1 MHCTDNK
8 HCYTVT
14 ALLLLL
20 LHTQVLLM
28 ERMYMRREMYL
39 SIMMDRASQ
48 GPVIVACASGGT
60 SIEDLAEESP
70 ELILKER
77 IDINKGLTAAQAEK
91 IAQHLQLA
99 PGTPVF
105 KSVSSLLHIMHN
117 INNIVCA
124 FMSSRSHVRAAV
136 SSASTECS

>member
-1 MHCTDNK
+1 MAAL
-8 HCYTVT
+8 YTLHECSEPST
-14 ALLLLL
+14 QSDILTLASLLSDATT
-20 LHTQVLLM
+20 TQVLLM

-77 IDINKGLTAAQAEK
+77 IDINKGLTSAQAEK
-91 IAQHLQLA
+91 IALHLQLA

-105 KSVSSLLHIMHN
+105 KSVS
-117 INNIVCA
+117 C
-124 FMSSRSHVRAAV
+124 FF
-136 SSASTECS
+136 

>member
-1 MHCTDNK
+1 
-8 HCYTVT
+8 
-14 ALLLLL
+14 
-20 LHTQVLLM
+20 
-28 ERMYMRREMYL
+28 MRREMYL

-77 IDINKGLTAAQAEK
+77 IDINKGLTSAQAEK
-91 IAQHLQLA
+91 IALHLQLA

-105 KSVSSLLHIMHN
+105 KSVS
-117 INNIVCA
+117 C
-124 FMSSRSHVRAAV
+124 FF
-136 SSASTECS
+136 

>member
-1 MHCTDNK
+1 
-8 HCYTVT
+8 
-14 ALLLLL
+14 
-20 LHTQVLLM
+20 M

-77 IDINKGLTAAQAEK
+77 IDINKGLTAEQAEK
-91 IAQHLQLA
+91 IALHLQLA

-105 KSVSSLLHIMHN
+105 KSVSFCCIDIEVFRYRNVQISKCLELQAAVRCADMN
-117 INNIVCA
+117 SIVCTL
-124 FMSSRSHVRAAV
+124 MSSMCGVVAV
-136 SSASTECS
+136 E